1 MKTASSARRIY
12 ISGPMT
18 GMEDLNREA
27 FAAAENLLREQGNIP
42 INPHRFPEQ
51 GGYQDY
57 LQFDLEIIATSAD
70 AVALLPGWEQSPG
83 AKKELQLALE
93 LKLEIIILGGTK
105 G

>member
-57 LQFDLEIIATSAD
+57 LQFDLE
-70 AVALLPGWEQSPG
+70 
-83 AKKELQLALE
+83 
-93 LKLEIIILGGTK
+93 LEIIILGGTK